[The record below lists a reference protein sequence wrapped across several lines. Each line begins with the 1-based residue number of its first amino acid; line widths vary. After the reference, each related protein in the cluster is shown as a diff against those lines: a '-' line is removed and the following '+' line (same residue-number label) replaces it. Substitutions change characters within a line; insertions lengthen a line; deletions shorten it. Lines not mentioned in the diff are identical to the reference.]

1 MLSNWV
7 NDTLAKA
14 NKSVQLKT
22 KSLKQHFPRQVSR
35 LHGKWNWTATQLL
48 YIHVAPKKKNW
59 KISETQQLHS
69 LIRFRFVWLDF
80 GLAKS
85 DESEDKVGLL
95 MAGAAP
101 DQEISGIQEIRRS
114 GRDSCQ
120 LELEKLPSSGIL
132 RMPAYR
138 SLDRCVSLGELCK
151 RWPSY
156 LWTRKLRSGVLEKT
170 LD

>member
-1 MLSNWV
+1 MKLNCNTVVIHPRSPQKEK
-7 NDTLAKA
+7 LK
-14 NKSVQLKT
+14 NK
-22 KSLKQHFPRQVSR
+22 R
-35 LHGKWNWTATQLL
+35 N
-48 YIHVAPKKKNW
+48 I
-59 KISETQQLHS
+59 
-69 LIRFRFVWLDF
+69 VWLDF

-101 DQEISGIQEIRRS
+101 DQENSGIQEIRRS

-156 LWTRKLRSGVLEKT
+156 LWTRKLRSGVVEKT